1 MRLVASIKIL
11 ERVVAISHGIVRP
24 IPISCLAYH
33 SPSLNNMTEFEALE
47 RALSLAQNYVGMTSP
62 NPPVG
67 AVCLRHGDILG
78 EGAHQ
83 RAGTPHAEVHALQS
97 CTEDPAGATLCVT
110 LEPCSTTGRTP
121 PCCDL
126 IIAKKIKRVV
136 IGCLDPNPKHAG
148 RGVDILRAQGIEV
161 IVADGDLQKRCQALI
176 APFVKVITQGRAFIR
191 LKLAMTLDGAIADAT
206 SSSRWITGAKA
217 RQWVQEMRAHVDA
230 IMVGSGTVREDHP
243 SLQPHLPNAPLKKRI
258 LVDRST
264 PIDAND
270 IDEMTLVASKDLAY
284 DGEHLD
290 VLLQSLCQHGINDV
304 LCEGGGHL
312 AGALLEQGCVDEIYL
327 FYAPKLLGD
336 PKACKGFVLTP
347 KRLHEAYQ
355 FETVGVQQL
364 GEDVLLHLRPKK

>member
-1 MRLVASIKIL
+1 
-11 ERVVAISHGIVRP
+11 
-24 IPISCLAYH
+24 
-33 SPSLNNMTEFEALE
+33 MTEFEALE
-47 RALSLAQNYVGMTSP
+47 RALLLAQNYVGMTSP

-67 AVCLRHGDILG
+67 AVCLREGRILG

-83 RAGTPHAEVHALQS
+83 RAGTPHAEVHALHA

-148 RGVDILRAQGIEV
+148 RGVDILRAQGIDV
-161 IVADGDLQKRCQALI
+161 ILAEGDLQKRCQALI
-176 APFVKVITQGRAFIR
+176 APFVKVITQGRAFVR

-206 SSSRWITGAKA
+206 SSSRWITGAVA
-217 RQWVQEMRAHVDA
+217 RQWVQELRARVDA
-230 IMVGSGTVREDHP
+230 VMVGSRTVREDHP

-264 PIDAND
+264 PIDPTD
-270 IDEMTLVASKDLAY
+270 VDEMTLVASRDLAY
-284 DGEHLD
+284 DGHNLD
-290 VLLQSLCQHGINDV
+290 GLLQALCKHGINDV
-304 LCEGGGHL
+304 LCEGGGQL
-312 AGALLEQGCVDEIYL
+312 ASALLEQGCVDDLYL

-336 PKACKGFVLTP
+336 PAAYRGFVLSP
-347 KRLHEAYQ
+347 KLLQEAYS

-364 GEDVLLHLRPKK
+364 GEDVLLHLRPKNNSSSHP